1 MTQST
6 FTYKYSVGS
15 RRETKY
21 EIGVRHDPN
30 MNEVESFAVI
40 LFFSLEDGTR
50 VEVIKIDDSEH
61 DGVNEDAHIDR
72 YYRELEADVK
82 DFDPDED
89 IDKWVDAEDY
99 VKDDWKEFAD
109 RYFRNHGGEPRADRV
124 NVGSR

>member
-15 RRETKY
+15 RRGTKY

-61 DGVNEDAHIDR
+61 DGVNEDAHVDR

-109 RYFRNHGGEPRADRV
+109 RYFRNHGGGPRADRV